1 MSIQKNEEN
10 SLSNRLDFEDHLVS
24 YVKLLAER
32 LWSLPSEITSEILS
46 WTKSDNQQGMT
57 LLHLAAVLGYTRLVV
72 VLLEWRADN
81 SNIILET
88 EVDALRQDR
97 EGFTPLVNKLNNFF
111 LKEYYVKVILPLFR
125 CCHVQRDIWIRL

>member
-1 MSIQKNEEN
+1 
-10 SLSNRLDFEDHLVS
+10 
-24 YVKLLAER
+24 
-32 LWSLPSEITSEILS
+32 
-46 WTKSDNQQGMT
+46 MT